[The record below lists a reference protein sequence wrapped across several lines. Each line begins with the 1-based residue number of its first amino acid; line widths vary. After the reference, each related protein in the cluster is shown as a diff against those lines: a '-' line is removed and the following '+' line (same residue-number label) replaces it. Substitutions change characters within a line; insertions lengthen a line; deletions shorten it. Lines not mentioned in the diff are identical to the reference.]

1 MSITDMRC
9 DRCGADI
16 SACGLSP
23 GDGHAYCGRDCAAAG
38 PAAPEP
44 VQQALPL

>member
-1 MSITDMRC
+1 MSLDDFRC

-16 SACGLSP
+16 SACGMSP
-23 GDGHAYCGRDCAAAG
+23 GDGHVYCSQVCADRG

-44 VQQALPL
+44 EQQALL